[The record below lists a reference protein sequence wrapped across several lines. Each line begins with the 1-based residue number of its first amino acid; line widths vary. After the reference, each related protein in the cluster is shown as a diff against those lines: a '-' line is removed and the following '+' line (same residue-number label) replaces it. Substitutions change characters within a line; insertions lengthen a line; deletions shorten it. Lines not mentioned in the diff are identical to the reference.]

1 MFVSLRECVSAQV
14 QWASACQLT
23 AEPSALRGQHVSQ
36 WEGDMSVLP
45 MLMSVSAR
53 ASFYRRPDAEYAG
66 RIQIPRSQGQLQLIG
81 YFLFLLNSTFLQY
94 ASIK

>member
-45 MLMSVSAR
+45 MLMSV
-53 ASFYRRPDAEYAG
+53 
-66 RIQIPRSQGQLQLIG
+66 QLGHL
-81 YFLFLLNSTFLQY
+81 
-94 ASIK
+94 SIADRTPSMLEGFKSHEAKGSCN